1 MNRRI
6 HISENQLALPFGQA
20 GSKVNSYESRER
32 LFWLF
37 ASVSVV
43 SIFMYVY
50 AINAAAHH
58 IAVRQNLEKE
68 VSSMNTDLSTLEFK
82 AIELKNAV
90 TIETAQEF
98 GFSEVRQPLYVSRSS
113 SGNSLTLNTVR

>member
-1 MNRRI
+1 M
-6 HISENQLALPFGQA
+6 ALPFGQA